1 MLNLFQHL
9 CNNEKILTFVRMTMT
24 VMLNLFQHLCQ
35 MEKIPICI
43 GMTRL
48 CHAEFFSASRSIG
61 RDSVPMAIGI
71 RQNDIYCH
79 TLSGVH
85 TPACDISRLRRFLGE
100 GCVRLGRLKK
110 TDIT

>member
-1 MLNLFQHL
+1 MPNLFQHL
-9 CNNEKILTFVRMTMT
+9 GQLE
-24 VMLNLFQHLCQ
+24 
-35 MEKIPICI
+35 EIPICI

-48 CHAEFFSASRSIG
+48 CHAEFFSASLPITRDSDFRQNDSHAELVSASRSIG

-85 TPACDISRLRRFLGE
+85 TPACDISRLRRFLGIAP
-100 GCVRLGRLKK
+100 VRRLKK